1 MKKIFLFCTCLFI
14 GVCAIFKPKLN
25 TPLDVTTTAIHY
37 LSLHESLNYNCYED
51 FKNLFDDSSKDFVT
65 IELYDDLTNAFFSNN
80 STGSIQYTTQ
90 IVKFENGEV
99 YVVVFHAYPKHG
111 EFKISNFY
119 KLSDFIEEFD
129 LKQEN
134 Q

>member
-1 MKKIFLFCTCLFI
+1 MKKFFLFCTCLFL
-14 GVCAIFKPKLN
+14 GACDTFKPKLN
-25 TPLDVTTTAIHY
+25 TPLDVTSTAIHY
-37 LSLHESLNYNCYED
+37 LSLNESLNYNCYED
-51 FKNLFDDSSKDFVT
+51 FKNLFDDSSKDFAT

-80 STGSIQYTTQ
+80 SSGSIQ
-90 IVKFENGEV
+90 
-99 YVVVFHAYPKHG
+99 YPKHG
-111 EFKISNFY
+111 EFKISNFC